1 MALNLNFLF
10 DENIAIMNLDNMH
23 WTVAEN
29 ARKCAQK
36 LFGQKWTKCLV
47 IALIFLFFLL
57 YMCKRLENIVD
68 IEFVEHL
75 TNCIGVTAPLLERRK
90 TVQ

>member
-1 MALNLNFLF
+1 MRILSFVWVNSKTVIKKKLALKLNFLF

-36 LFGQKWTKCLV
+36 LFG
-47 IALIFLFFLL
+47 
-57 YMCKRLENIVD
+57 LE
-68 IEFVEHL
+68 
-75 TNCIGVTAPLLERRK
+75 LESLK
-90 TVQ
+90 V